1 MKTKEVRNLDDEQLV
16 EKVREFRE
24 ELFNLRFRNA
34 TGELENT
41 ARLGEARR
49 ALARTLTIAQA
60 ARDRRRARAQKVT
73 R

>member
-1 MKTKEVRNLDDEQLV
+1 MKIKEVRNLDDEQLV

-24 ELFNLRFRNA
+24 EIFNLRFRNS

-49 ALARTLTIAQA
+49 SLARTLTIA
-60 ARDRRRARAQKVT
+60 REREIDVETELRK
-73 R
+73 

>member
-1 MKTKEVRNLDDEQLV
+1 MKAREGRNFDDEQLV

-41 ARLGEARR
+41 ARLREARR
-49 ALARTLTIAQA
+49 SLARTLTIAHE
-60 ARDRRRARAQKVT
+60 RGIDVDRELRK
-73 R
+73 

>member
-1 MKTKEVRNLDDEQLV
+1 MKTKEVRDLDNDQLI

-41 ARLGEARR
+41 ARLREAKRS
-49 ALARTLTIAQA
+49 LARALTIAGERNLDIERELRKA
-60 ARDRRRARAQKVT
+60 
-73 R
+73 

>member
-1 MKTKEVRNLDDEQLV
+1 MKTKEVRNMDDAQLV
-16 EKVREFRE
+16 EQVREFRE

-49 ALARTLTIAQA
+49 GLARTLTIAKE
-60 ARDRRRARAQKVT
+60 RGIDLERELRR
-73 R
+73 

>member
-1 MKTKEVRNLDDEQLV
+1 VKIKEIRTLDDEQLV

-24 ELFNLRFRNA
+24 EIFNLRFRNS

-49 ALARTLTIAQA
+49 SLARTLTIAGE
-60 ARDRRRARAQKVT
+60 RDIDVEAELRG
-73 R
+73 